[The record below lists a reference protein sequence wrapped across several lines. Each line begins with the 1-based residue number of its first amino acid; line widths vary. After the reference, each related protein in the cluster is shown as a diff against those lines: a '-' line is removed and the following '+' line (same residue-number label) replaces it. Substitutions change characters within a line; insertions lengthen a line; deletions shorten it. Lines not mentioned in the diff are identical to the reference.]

1 MEAKQKE
8 FLKYIGGMVL
18 FVCFVWKYELVF
30 RMVGWVYRMISPLI
44 YGFVIAFILNLL
56 VRKIEK
62 CMTGRMWQNQTV
74 KRCISIILSV
84 VIAVGVITAVL
95 AGLIPE
101 IVNSA
106 KVLQEKLP
114 AVLQNVAAWM
124 EENFH
129 MSGNILD
136 EMQKFK
142 FDPAMLDDIL
152 QNDTLTNL
160 TESYHKE
167 LLEAIE
173 KEREKTNHENWWEC
187 DWKNHIRLCRIYHRT
202 GVCFLRSGA
211 ERRAGKQDKTSV
223 V

>member
-1 MEAKQKE
+1 
-8 FLKYIGGMVL
+8 MVL

-124 EENFH
+124 EEIVTEEDYNALLATLSRTLGENDEYLEVFDENMQYSETPVVNSISEKLCDIYQDLKNFI
-129 MSGNILD
+129 S
-136 EMQKFK
+136 
-142 FDPAMLDDIL
+142 A
-152 QNDTLTNL
+152 
-160 TESYHKE
+160 Y
-167 LLEAIE
+167 
-173 KEREKTNHENWWEC
+173 
-187 DWKNHIRLCRIYHRT
+187 
-202 GVCFLRSGA
+202 RSGMIDVIEEA
-211 ERRAGKQDKTSV
+211 LWQLNNSFELYWGKACASVLRAIHLAIYKV
-223 V
+223 VDTDDSM

>member
-30 RMVGWVYRMISPLI
+30 RMGGWVYRMISPLI

-142 FDPAMLDDIL
+142 CSDHDF
-152 QNDTLTNL
+152 
-160 TESYHKE
+160 K
-167 LLEAIE
+167 
-173 KEREKTNHENWWEC
+173 
-187 DWKNHIRLCRIYHRT
+187 
-202 GVCFLRSGA
+202 GVCISFWIYGRRSIYGIGQLWNIQ
-211 ERRAGKQDKTSV
+211 RKGKRKKMV
-223 V
+223 

>member
-95 AGLIPE
+95 AT
-101 IVNSA
+101 S
-106 KVLQEKLP
+106 
-114 AVLQNVAAWM
+114 
-124 EENFH
+124 
-129 MSGNILD
+129 SC
-136 EMQKFK
+136 
-142 FDPAMLDDIL
+142 
-152 QNDTLTNL
+152 
-160 TESYHKE
+160 
-167 LLEAIE
+167 
-173 KEREKTNHENWWEC
+173 KTNVMGIH
-187 DWKNHIRLCRIYHRT
+187 
-202 GVCFLRSGA
+202 
-211 ERRAGKQDKTSV
+211 
-223 V
+223 